1 MTLYTH
7 LNFGENCE
15 EAFHFYE
22 KHLDGK
28 ITMMMKKSQLPP
40 LWCETAISGKA
51 RWPCR

>member
-1 MTLYTH
+1 VTLYTH

-40 LWCETAISGKA
+40 Q
-51 RWPCR
+51 